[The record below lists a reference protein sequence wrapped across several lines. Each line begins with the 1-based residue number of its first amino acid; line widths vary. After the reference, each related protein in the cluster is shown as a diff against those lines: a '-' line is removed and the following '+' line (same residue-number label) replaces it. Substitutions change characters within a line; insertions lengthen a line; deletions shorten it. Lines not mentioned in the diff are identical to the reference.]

1 MDSEQQSTLD
11 SSLLAV
17 QGRQGSTMEPPAMEP
32 AFNSE
37 DLDVSVED
45 TTQMMCGLNYLIYGS
60 NNYEL

>member
-17 QGRQGSTMEPPAMEP
+17 QGRQGSMMEPPAMEP

-37 DLDVSVED
+37 DLEVSMED
-45 TTQMMCGLNYLIYGS
+45 TTQMMMD
-60 NNYEL
+60 